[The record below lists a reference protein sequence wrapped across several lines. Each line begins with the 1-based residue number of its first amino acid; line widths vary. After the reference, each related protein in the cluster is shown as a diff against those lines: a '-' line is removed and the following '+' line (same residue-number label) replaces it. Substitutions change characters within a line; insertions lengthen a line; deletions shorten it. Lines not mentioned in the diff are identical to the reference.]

1 MPRLPIYDIAAQI
14 GIPEADILPYPYNI
28 GKISS
33 SFVSSH
39 QEGED
44 GKLVLVTAMTPTKF
58 GEGKTLTSISLA
70 EGMGRIHQK
79 ALLCL
84 REPAIGPVFGVKGGA
99 TGSGKATIEPS
110 DKINLHFTGDIHAL
124 TAANNLISAVID
136 NHIFQGNELQ
146 IDPSRVLWHR
156 ALDMNDR
163 ALRQVEIAL
172 GGKIGVPRKEE
183 FVITVASELMAILC
197 LAKNREDFQKRL
209 ENIAV
214 AYDTSNHFVH
224 VKDLKI
230 TKALMSLLEDALLPN
245 LVATQEGN
253 PVLIHGGP
261 FANIAHGANSLIA
274 TRLALKLAPVVITEA
289 GFGADL
295 GAEKFFDIVSPT
307 GGLHPDAVI
316 LVGTIKA
323 LKLHG
328 GATYD
333 ALAEKNVEA
342 TKRGLANLERH
353 YENLRKY
360 GVPVIV
366 SLNHFDNDYQEERE
380 VFETWARE
388 KKVPYAYMEGYQ
400 KGGEGAVALANTLLD
415 TLKSN
420 PSSYHPLY
428 QNDENTSLKDKISL
442 IANEI
447 YRCNVE
453 YSPKAETELQ
463 NLENRGFRKLPI
475 CMAKTPNSFT
485 DDPKLLNAPD
495 GHTIYVRDVRLYE
508 GAGLVVPLLKGIVTM
523 PGLPKVPA
531 AIKMED
537 E

>member
-1 MPRLPIYDIAAQI
+1 MRNLFIDSLAEKA
-14 GIPEADILPYPYNI
+14 GIPPEEIIPYTDKI
-28 GKISS
+28 GKISP
-33 SFVSSH
+33 SFIASH
-39 QEGED
+39 KERK

-70 EGMGRIHQK
+70 EGLGRLNEP

-124 TAANNLISAVID
+124 TSANNLISAVID
-136 NHIFQGNELQ
+136 NSIFQGNPLN
-146 IDPSRVLWHR
+146 IDPNQVLWHR

-163 ALRQVEIAL
+163 ALRKMTIAE
-172 GGKIGVPRKEE
+172 GGKIGTPRNEE

-197 LAKNREDFQKRL
+197 LAIDRDDFISRL

-214 AYDTSNHFVH
+214 AKTYEGKTLH
-224 VKDLKI
+224 VKDLSI

-274 TRLALKLAPVVITEA
+274 TNLALSLSPLVITEA

-295 GAEKFFDIVSPT
+295 GAEKFMDIVAPI
-307 GGLHPDAVI
+307 GNLHPDAVI

-328 GATYD
+328 GVPYEGLKEENPN
-333 ALAEKNVEA
+333 ALKI
-342 TKRGLANLERH
+342 GLANIARH
-353 YENLRKY
+353 YENLQKY
-360 GVPVIV
+360 GVPVII
-366 SLNHFDNDYQEERE
+366 SLNHFDDDYDSERKE
-380 VFETWARE
+380 FEKWA
-388 KKVPYAYMEGYQ
+388 KNMQAPYAYMEGYQ
-400 KGGEGAVALANTLLD
+400 KGGEGAVSLAKVLLNTLKNN
-415 TLKSN
+415 TSC
-420 PSSYHPLY
+420 YHPLY
-428 QNDENTSLKDKISL
+428 SPQKANPFSNIEI
-442 IANEI
+442 IAKEI
-447 YRCNVE
+447 YRTEVE
-453 YSPKAETELQ
+453 YSPLAKE
-463 NLENRGFRKLPI
+463 KLNDLVGSKFASYPI

-485 DDPKLLNAPD
+485 DDPKKLNAPD
-495 GHTIYVRDVRLYE
+495 GESIYVRDVRLYE
-508 GAGLVVPLLKGIVTM
+508 GARLIVPLLKGIVTM

-531 AIKMED
+531 AVKMED